1 MDVKLNRMQVA
12 EIFRD
17 NFLSGQDVI
26 RLLNFITLKYGKVT
40 GSNVRYECS
49 LNDLGQSMARL
60 QQNKAR
66 GELNISSCLAELD
79 NLTGLP
85 R

>member
-1 MDVKLNRMQVA
+1 MEVA
-12 EIFRD
+12 EIFGD
-17 NFLSGQDVI
+17 GFLSEQDII
-26 RLLNFITLKYGKVT
+26 RLQNLISLKYGKVT
-40 GSNVRYECS
+40 GSNVSGCS
-49 LNDLGQSMARL
+49 LNELGQSIARL